1 LDTSMKLTRE
11 QLLEILYGVAY
22 NIDGSVVKDTEKI
35 RNYTIEVIDG
45 KVHIKTFNVP
55 VQILVDGEWKN
66 VKDVVAE
73 EDLGLLYDIFQ
84 EVHMNSEIILDTDDP
99 TGISVRS
106 RERVPNLPN
115 QMAEAGIQYPREF
128 TWVDGASNI
137 SGVIILPQDDYD
149 KVFIAT
155 DPDDDGNPD
164 IVFIPPKTE
173 ENQERPY
180 YEKKDGKTYIYVN
193 HFSGGGGTQAYP
205 YLVENEDDLDNVRN
219 NLGAYYVQTADIL
232 MTKFQTGQGFAP
244 IKNFGGY
251 YDGRGF
257 EIKDLYMNRSE
268 NYVGLFGNQTG
279 GIIKRVKLVNATIKA
294 SGYDYVGA
302 VAGRSYGQIYD
313 CAVVSGTVEGRTHV
327 GGLIGYKDGGTVLRS
342 YSHADVIGYGN
353 NVGGF
358 LGYSNVADTSIRQNL
373 STGKVMDGTIGKT
386 VTNMG
391 GFLGYGACYSD
402 NFFNVE
408 TSGMSVSAGSAVGM
422 GTNDLRKQSTYEIK
436 GWDFDIDF
444 YMKDARLNKGYPEN
458 RRFWRY
464 KKGKGTPSD
473 PFLIY
478 TLEEL
483 NQVRH
488 FQYAH
493 FRLENDITVDYPTTG
508 KGFMPIGYW
517 GLANNGWYGDS
528 FDGVFD
534 GNGKTIGG
542 LYINRPTEDYIALF
556 RYMRGV
562 VKNLNV
568 VDAKVYGKN
577 NAAGLVGQTSTKV
590 DGSRAEIIN
599 CRVIGFNGAEIK
611 GNQYTSGLIGYASYV
626 DITNCLVENVLISG
640 SSTYSSGFV
649 GYVDRDVSISK
660 SASRKCRV
668 MSSAGYVGGFL
679 GTHDYINLTITDCY
693 ARNELTGT
701 SDLGGFVSRLYY
713 YSGSSNRNV
722 KLERCLS
729 ESYASDGSACPFCN
743 YYSVAYTGG
752 VQVVNCFYDRTLANI
767 AAGVGGAK
775 YTPEMKH
782 PSTFTVFDFVNT
794 WVLDPQY
801 NDGYPELIMFIPI
814 KPPILGFRNQFGD
827 YYTDAN
833 GNILRYLEF
842 GTLVAGSTSD
852 ALPVWLQN
860 NADFPVKDMKVWV
873 DDPTVAPGIT
883 VELSLSNN
891 PFVPTDEIVFGG
903 TVAVGEARK
912 FYVRF
917 SSDVTVTSGGTFDL
931 KAKASPV

>member
-1 LDTSMKLTRE
+1 MKLTRE

-22 NIDGSVVKDTEKI
+22 NIDGSVVKDTEKV

-55 VQILVDGEWKN
+55 VQILVDGKWKN

-84 EVHMNSEIILDTDDP
+84 EVHMNSEVILDTDDP

-106 RERVPNLPN
+106 RERVLNLPN
-115 QMAEAGIQYPREF
+115 QMSEAGIQYPREF

-155 DPDDDGNPD
+155 DPDDDGNPE

-193 HFSGGGGTQAYP
+193 HFSGGGGTQADP

-219 NLGAYYVQTADIL
+219 NPGAYYVQTADIL

-244 IKNFGGY
+244 IKNFSGY

-268 NYVGLFGNQTG
+268 HYGGLFGDQTG
-279 GIIKRVKLVNATIKA
+279 GIIKRVKLVNVTVKA
-294 SGYDYVGA
+294 NNYDYVGA
-302 VAGRSYGQIYD
+302 LAGRSSGHIYD
-313 CAVVSGTVEGRTHV
+313 CAVVSGTVEGRSFV
-327 GGLIGYKDGGTVLRS
+327 GGLVGYKNTNTIQRC
-342 YSHADVIGYGN
+342 YSHADVIGYSSY
-353 NVGGF
+353 VGG
-358 LGYSNVADTSIRQNL
+358 LVGYSPSSNVADTQIRQCL

-386 VTNMG
+386 VTNIG
-391 GFLGYGACYSD
+391 GFLGYGACHSD

-422 GTNDLRKQSTYEIK
+422 GTNDLRKQSTYEAK

-444 YMKDARLNKGYPEN
+444 YMKDAKMNKGYPEN

-493 FRLENDITVDYPTTG
+493 FRLENDITIDYPTTG

-517 GLANNGWYGDS
+517 GLANGWIGDS
-528 FDGVFD
+528 FYGVFD

-542 LYINRPTEDYIALF
+542 LYINRPTEDYMALF

-568 VDAKVYGKN
+568 VDAKVYGRHYT
-577 NAAGLVGQTSTKV
+577 AGLVGRTSTKV
-590 DGSRAEIIN
+590 DGSSRAEIIN
-599 CRVIGFNGAEIK
+599 CRVIGFNGSEIK
-611 GNQYTSGLIGYASYV
+611 GNQYTSGLIGHAHYV
-626 DITNCLVENVLISG
+626 DITNCLVENLLISG
-640 SSTYSSGFV
+640 SSSYSAGFV
-649 GYVDRDVSISK
+649 GYIERDVDISK

-668 MSSAGYVGGFL
+668 MSSAEYVGGFL
-679 GTHDYINLTITDCY
+679 GLHDGYTLNISDCY
-693 ARNELTGT
+693 ARNELTGL
-701 SDLGGFVSRLYY
+701 SNLGVFVTRMYY
-713 YSGSSNRNV
+713 YTGGNRGV
-722 KLERCLS
+722 KIERCVS
-729 ESYASDGSACPFCN
+729 ESYASDGSPCPFVAS
-743 YYSVAYTGG
+743 YSSGG
-752 VQVVNCFYDRTLANI
+752 YVVSFSNNFYDRTLANSSSLT
-767 AAGVGGAK
+767 GASPK

-782 PSTFTVFDFVNT
+782 PSTFTAFDLVGT

-801 NDGYPELIMFIPI
+801 NDGYPELRLFIPI

-827 YYTDAN
+827 YYTDAQ

-903 TVAVGEARK
+903 TVVVGEARK

>member
-1 LDTSMKLTRE
+1 MKLTRE
-11 QLLEILYGVAY
+11 QLLEILYGVTY
-22 NIDGSVVKDTEKI
+22 NIDGSVVKDTEKV
-35 RNYTIEVIDG
+35 RNYTIEVING
-45 KVHIKTFNVP
+45 KVHIKTFNIP

-73 EDLGLLYDIFQ
+73 EDLSLLYDIFQ

-106 RERVPNLPN
+106 RERVPKLPE
-115 QMAEAGIQYPREF
+115 QIYAAGIDLPREF
-128 TWVDGASNI
+128 TWVDGAKDI

-155 DPDDDGNPD
+155 DPDDDGYPE
-164 IVFIPPKTE
+164 IVLIPPKTE

-193 HFSGGGGTQAYP
+193 HFSGGGGTQNAP
-205 YLVENEDDLDNVRN
+205 YIVANEDDLNNVRA

-244 IKNFGGY
+244 INQFRGY

-268 NYVGLFGNQTG
+268 HYVGLFGDQTG
-279 GIIKRVKLVNATIKA
+279 GIIKRVKLVNVTVKA
-294 SGYDYVGA
+294 NNYDYVGA
-302 VAGRSYGQIYD
+302 LAGQSSGDIFD
-313 CAVVSGTVEGRTHV
+313 CAVVSGTVEGRSQV
-327 GGLIGYKDGGTVLRS
+327 GGLVGRKQGRDIQRC

-353 NVGGF
+353 VVGG
-358 LGYSNVADTSIRQNL
+358 LIGHSNIVSTGIRQCL

-386 VTNMG
+386 VTNIG
-391 GFLGYGACYSD
+391 GFLGSGSCHSD
-402 NFFNVE
+402 NFFNIE

-422 GTNDLRKQSTYEIK
+422 GTNDLRKQSTYEAK

-488 FQYAH
+488 FQYAN
-493 FRLENDITVDYPTTG
+493 FRLENDITIDYPTTG
-508 KGFMPIGYW
+508 RGFMPIGYW
-517 GLANNGWYGDS
+517 GDTTGWNGDS

-542 LYINRPTEDYIALF
+542 LYINRPTEDYMALF

-568 VDAKVYGKN
+568 VDAKVYGRDYT
-577 NAAGLVGQTSTKV
+577 AGLVGRTSTKV
-590 DGSRAEIIN
+590 DNSRAEIIN
-599 CRVIGFNGAEIK
+599 CRVIGFNGSEIR
-611 GNQYTSGLIGYASYV
+611 GNQCTSGLIGYAHYV
-626 DITNCLVENVLISG
+626 DITNCLVENVLIFG
-640 SSTYSSGFV
+640 GEYSSGFV
-649 GYVDRDVSISK
+649 GLVERDVNISK
-660 SASRKCRV
+660 SASRKCVVGTVR
-668 MSSAGYVGGFL
+668 VGGFL
-679 GTHDYINLTITDCY
+679 GDLTNQQNVTITDCY
-693 ARNELTGT
+693 ARNELTGA
-701 SDLGGFVSRLYY
+701 SGFGGFVARM
-713 YSGSSNRNV
+713 SGAANRNV
-722 KLERCLS
+722 KFERCLS
-729 ESYASDGSACPFCN
+729 ASYAYDGSDCPFFN
-743 YYSVAYTGG
+743 FVFGDG
-752 VQVVNCFYDRTLANI
+752 FQVVNCFYDRTLANSSSTR
-767 AAGVGGAK
+767 GGAQPK

-782 PSTFTVFDFVNT
+782 PSTFTAFDLVDT

-801 NDGYPELIMFIPI
+801 NDGYPELIIFIPI

-827 YYTDAN
+827 YYTDAQ

-852 ALPVWLQN
+852 TLPVWLQN
-860 NADFPVKDMKVWV
+860 NADFPVKDMRVWV

-891 PFVPTDEIVFGG
+891 PFLPTDEIVFGG
-903 TVAVGEARK
+903 AVAVGEARK

>member
-1 LDTSMKLTRE
+1 MKLTRE

-22 NIDGSVVKDTEKI
+22 NIDGSVVKGTEKV

-45 KVHIKTFNVP
+45 KVHIKTFNIP
-55 VQILVDGEWKN
+55 IQILVDGEWKN

-106 RERVPNLPN
+106 RERVPKLPE
-115 QMAEAGIQYPREF
+115 QIYAAGIDLPREF
-128 TWVDGASNI
+128 TWVDGAKDI

-155 DPDDDGNPD
+155 DPDDDGYPE

-193 HFSGGGGTQAYP
+193 HFSGGGGTQAEP

-244 IKNFGGY
+244 IKDFRGY

-268 NYVGLFGNQTG
+268 HYVGLFGNQTG
-279 GIIKRVKLVNATIKA
+279 GIIKRVKLVNVTVKA
-294 SGYDYVGA
+294 NDYNYVGA
-302 VAGRSYGQIYD
+302 LAGRSSGDIFD
-313 CAVVSGTVEGRTHV
+313 CAVVSGTVEGREQV
-327 GGLIGYKDGGTVLRS
+327 GGLVGRKQSNVIQRC
-342 YSHADVIGYGN
+342 YSHVDVIGYRN
-353 NVGGF
+353 YVGG
-358 LGYSNVADTSIRQNL
+358 LVGVSDGADTNIRQCL

-386 VTNMG
+386 VANIG

-402 NFFNVE
+402 NFFNIE

-422 GTNDLRKQSTYEIK
+422 GTNDLRKQSTYEAK

-444 YMKDARLNKGYPEN
+444 YMKDERLNKGYPEN

-508 KGFMPIGYW
+508 KGFMPFGYSD
-517 GLANNGWYGDS
+517 GES

-542 LYINRPTEDYIALF
+542 LYINRPTEDYMALF
-556 RYMRGV
+556 SYMRGV

-568 VDAKVYGKN
+568 VDAKVYGKYHT
-577 NAAGLVGQTSTKV
+577 AGLVGRTDTKL

-599 CRVIGFNGAEIK
+599 CRVIGFNGSEIK
-611 GNQYTSGLIGYASYV
+611 GTQYTSGLIAYAHYV
-626 DITNCLVENVLISG
+626 NITNCLVENVLISG
-640 SSTYSSGFV
+640 SSGYSSGFV
-649 GYVDRDVSISK
+649 GYIARYVDISK

-668 MSSAGYVGGFL
+668 MGDAYVGGFL
-679 GTHDYINLTITDCY
+679 GFHDNGYNLNISDCY
-693 ARNELTGT
+693 ARNELTGK
-701 SDLGGFVSRLYY
+701 SNLGGFVARLYY
-713 YSGSSNRNV
+713 YQGNNRSV
-722 KLERCLS
+722 KIERCVS
-729 ESYASDGSACPFCN
+729 ESYASDGSPCPFMAI
-743 YYSVAYTGG
+743 YSNVSPG
-752 VQVVNCFYDRTLANI
+752 VSFSDNFYDRTLANSSS
-767 AAGVGGAK
+767 GTGANPK
-775 YTPEMKH
+775 YTPEMQH
-782 PSTFTVFDFVNT
+782 PSTFAAFDLVDT

-801 NDGYPELIMFIPI
+801 NDGYPELRLFIPI

-827 YYTDAN
+827 YYTDAQ

-883 VELSLSNN
+883 VELSLYNN

-931 KAKASPV
+931 KAKASPVY